1 MSKPFDKNRIDV
13 AQAFLIFMACVGD
26 CDRTAAALD
35 LEPSQVKEL
44 AESEGWTEKIRRVSM
59 MSKGGKPGDWERSQ
73 NRAMAFCQAHL
84 IRQQID
90 RLLRVT
96 SQLDD
101 EELMNRCAVTTK
113 SGGKQLSA
121 KFFCDLTQAAE
132 ACHRMAYAALG
143 DTVTERV
150 DQSSGTPEGKASD
163 LHSAIIAALSNPAVA
178 PPSSSL
184 LLAET
189 NDKLEQFAE
198 LPERKSSAPSETGD
212 DR

>member
-13 AQAFLIFMACVGD
+13 AQAFLIFMSLVGD
-26 CDRTAAALD
+26 CERTAAALD
-35 LEPSQVKEL
+35 LEPEQVRQL
-44 AESEGWTEKIRRVSM
+44 AEAEGWTEKIRRVSI
-59 MSKGGKPGDWERSQ
+59 MSKGSKPGDWERSQ

-96 SQLDD
+96 SALDD
-101 EELMNRCAVTTK
+101 EELMSRCSSITK
-113 SGGKQLSA
+113 SGDRQLSA

-150 DQSSGTPEGKASD
+150 DQLAGSPEGKTSD
-163 LHSAIIAALSNPAVA
+163 LHSAIIAALSNPAASV
-178 PPSSSL
+178 PSSTL
-184 LLAET
+184 LLEET
-189 NDKLEQFAE
+189 NAQVSEQIT
-198 LPERKSSAPSETGD
+198 KS
-212 DR
+212 